1 MAHKHPLTSGQMRGK
16 EGGGW
21 GGVMGGGVD
30 GLCLC
35 VCVCGA
41 ERCGGR
47 RYPRGMTRQANNA
60 TSENKRLPGV
70 RGQPHPRLAGGV
82 LRSHLRS
89 APPFLR
95 PFLSLSLSRSCVFC
109 VLSDRGPGVTPG
121 SEIYARPS
129 LRFFS
134 PY

>member
-21 GGVMGGGVD
+21 GGVMGGVG
-30 GLCLC
+30 GLTDCMC
-35 VCVCGA
+35 VCVW
-41 ERCGGR
+41 GGEVEEEDISA
-47 RYPRGMTRQANNA
+47 GMTRQANNA

-89 APPFLR
+89 TPPFLR
-95 PFLSLSLSRSCVFC
+95 PFLSHSLSL
-109 VLSDRGPGVTPG
+109 
-121 SEIYARPS
+121 
-129 LRFFS
+129 LRFLCFIRS
-134 PY
+134 GAWSDTGE